1 MQVTNNLQI
10 PVEVLLHS
18 NSALQLQNQKAG
30 AALQKEEESKEF
42 ARRTTSMIHEQTL
55 DFSMVIKPE

>member
-18 NSALQLQNQKAG
+18 SSALQLQNQKTG
-30 AALQKEEESKEF
+30 AMKQ
-42 ARRTTSMIHEQTL
+42 
-55 DFSMVIKPE
+55 